1 MTPRSCSS
9 VCCRIRFIR
18 QTRRWNPRLW
28 SHVWIWSS
36 VIITQRSDLSS
47 PQLSGQVRFC
57 RTCRSISCSRYSMA
71 RSTYSFLL
79 EKVSGMLFPPGMMG
93 TIFPS
98 ALCPTNE
105 SRGII
110 CRTNT
115 ETSDQQ
121 VNVTVLLFHT
131 IMERQPAQLSLEE
144 TRLWRSYRINKFA
157 KSLILK
163 HKPSAVHRDFVLS
176 IRQNESLNRERYMKL
191 FRLFLWI
198 INQNIYS
205 QNCFIVFAAP
215 VRVFLWI
222 NNNANRS
229 VTSAE
234 PICSFILLI
243 DEAATGFNV
252 ARLTS
257 SQSSR
262 KGEQEILSLR
272 PLLPE
277 QQMQPLPLLPRP
289 GWRRRPC
296 SVVAP
301 TPPSPPLWAGSAA
314 NAPPGRICCINSG
327 PGIPA
332 ERGFTERGLCEVVWT
347 ERGAPGRFRLLAPA
361 SLWGFFWVWWE
372 GCVVCVS
379 NEQSHRRA
387 DVLSA
392 LGKNRV
398 YQHREESPPTAPCSQ
413 PHHCPRLRVT
423 VKLCWP

>member
-1 MTPRSCSS
+1 
-9 VCCRIRFIR
+9 
-18 QTRRWNPRLW
+18 
-28 SHVWIWSS
+28 
-36 VIITQRSDLSS
+36 
-47 PQLSGQVRFC
+47 
-57 RTCRSISCSRYSMA
+57 
-71 RSTYSFLL
+71 
-79 EKVSGMLFPPGMMG
+79 
-93 TIFPS
+93 
-98 ALCPTNE
+98 
-105 SRGII
+105 
-110 CRTNT
+110 
-115 ETSDQQ
+115 
-121 VNVTVLLFHT
+121 
-131 IMERQPAQLSLEE
+131 
-144 TRLWRSYRINKFA
+144 
-157 KSLILK
+157 
-163 HKPSAVHRDFVLS
+163 
-176 IRQNESLNRERYMKL
+176 MKL

-222 NNNANRS
+222 NNNANRP
-229 VTSAE
+229 VTRAE

-347 ERGAPGRFRLLAPA
+347 EEGLRDAFCCSRQPRCGVFSGCGGRG
-361 SLWGFFWVWWE
+361 VWSVSVMSRATDVLMFYQRWE
-372 GCVVCVS
+372 RTECTS
-379 NEQSHRRA
+379 TERRA
-387 DVLSA
+387 PPQHPAHSRTTVPDSGLPFNSA
-392 LGKNRV
+392 GRK
-398 YQHREESPPTAPCSQ
+398 
-413 PHHCPRLRVT
+413 
-423 VKLCWP
+423 